1 MIPAAVVC
9 GAAQTK
15 VFRILADLNHRI
27 LYITCFRS
35 PPKKSVTPAILNL
48 KTGRENIGLCVN

>member
-35 PPKKSVTPAILNL
+35 LQKKALLLRFSISKPAEKILDY
-48 KTGRENIGLCVN
+48 V